1 MSPKPHGAAARDVRV
16 RRGAVGTAAGQPPAQ
31 PRTPQALTFWA
42 HSSGQGQ
49 QSR

>member
-1 MSPKPHGAAARDVRV
+1 MSPKPHGAAARDVR
-16 RRGAVGTAAGQPPAQ
+16 RGAGGTAAGQPPAQ
-31 PRTPQALTFWA
+31 PRTPQAHTIWA